1 MKEQYFDFNAQ
12 PGKKLKD
19 RKIINTGKPLISV
32 ITPYYNAEKFIE
44 QTAISILNQTF
55 PYWEWIIVND
65 GSTNENTS
73 EVLNKI
79 ASLDDRIKIFNKE
92 NGGPAKAR
100 YYGAQHAISDII
112 FTLDADDLID
122 NTMLECGYLTL
133 YTNKDATWA
142 YSSIATFGDENYLYN
157 LLFDTFKEKKENLIA
172 VASFIRKEAF
182 LELKE
187 YCNLPKE
194 VHEDWYMW
202 LSFLAKGY
210 KPVKMNFYGFW
221 YRRMNTG
228 RLGTINSNKEKTK
241 IAEKYLDKVRK
252 KVNKRVG
259 AIQFPS
265 SCRYDFSSYP
275 VPIDI
280 GKPPINIKG
289 EKKRILFLFP
299 WTVVGGADIFN
310 LNLIKALKDNGYEI
324 TIVTTEVRGYEQRQ
338 NFEKIVDEYFDL
350 TTFLKR
356 EEWAG
361 FLDYLLRTRNIDIVF
376 ESNSF
381 YGYYV
386 IPWLKSRYPK
396 TIFVDYLHAED
407 WSWRDGSYPRESVAI
422 SKFLDKTYT
431 CTKHL
436 KNLMFEKMSRK
447 EENVDV
453 VYIGTDEKYFDPSI
467 NFAEEEELRKK
478 YEGRKVIL
486 FPTRIVYLKRPLFM
500 VSIIKELVKT
510 NKDIVCV
517 VVGDGPVLELM
528 KEKVK
533 EYELESFFDF
543 VGLKLDLR
551 VYYKLADVTIICSLT
566 EGLTLTAYESLAMG
580 APVISSD
587 VGGQKELIDD
597 TCGKIIPKFQSV
609 EKDLMNFNYDKKEIK
624 LYVEAIK
631 DILYNKE
638 YEKMKKVCRKKIVG
652 DFSSTSMINKLV
664 GSLDNM
670 IKDGSKVNPNL
681 CLNEELAQRYLILF
695 NEYNKPSFFNPDEQ
709 SSNNKLVNKLW
720 KYRAYRG
727 IIKVLQKTGIIKFLK
742 KFREKIK

>member
-1 MKEQYFDFNAQ
+1 MLNENFDFQNQ
-12 PGKKLKD
+12 PGLLKS
-19 RKIINTGKPLISV
+19 RRNIINKGNPLISI

-44 QTAISILNQTF
+44 QTAVSILNQTF

-65 GSTNENTS
+65 GSTNKNTT
-73 EVLNKI
+73 EVLSKI
-79 ASLDDRIKIFNKE
+79 ASMDTRIKIINKE

-100 YYGAQHAISDII
+100 YYGAQHATADII

-133 YTNKDATWA
+133 FTNKEVTWA
-142 YSSIATFGDENYLYN
+142 YTSIATFGKENYLYN
-157 LLFDTFKEKKENLIA
+157 PLFDTFKEKKENLIA
-172 VASFIRKEAF
+172 VAAFIRKKAF

-187 YCNLPKE
+187 YANLPKE

-210 KPVKMNFYGFW
+210 KPARMNFYGFW
-221 YRRMNTG
+221 YRRLDDG

-241 IAEKYLDKVRK
+241 IAEEYLNKIRK
-252 KVNKRVG
+252 QVKRRVA

-265 SCRYDFSSYP
+265 TCKYDFSSYP
-275 VPIDI
+275 TTIDI
-280 GKPPINIKG
+280 GKPSINIKG

-324 TIVTTEVRGYEQRQ
+324 TVVTTEVKGYDQRQ

-356 EEWAG
+356 EDWAG
-361 FLDYLLRTRNIDIVF
+361 FLDYLLRTRNIDVVF

-407 WSWRDGSYPRESVAI
+407 WSWRDGSYPRESIAI

-431 CTKHL
+431 CTNYL
-436 KNLMFEKMSRK
+436 KNLMFEKMNRK
-447 EENVDV
+447 EDNVDV
-453 VYIGTDEKYFDPSI
+453 VYIGTDEKYFNPSI
-467 NFAEEEELRKK
+467 KFKEEEELKKK
-478 YEGRKVIL
+478 YKNKKVIL

-500 VSIIKELVKT
+500 VSIIKEIVKT
-510 NKDIVCV
+510 NKDIICV
-517 VVGDGPVLELM
+517 VVGDGPVLNLM
-528 KEKVK
+528 KSKVS
-533 EYELESFFDF
+533 EYNLDAFFDF
-543 VGLKLDLR
+543 VGLKEDLR
-551 VYYKLADVTIICSLT
+551 VYYKLASVTVICSLT
-566 EGLTLTAYESLAMG
+566 EGLTLTAYESLSMG
-580 APVISSD
+580 TPVISSD
-587 VGGQKELIDD
+587 VGGQKELIDN
-597 TCGKIIPKFQSV
+597 TCGRIIPKFQSI
-609 EKDLMNFNYDKKEIK
+609 EKDLMNFNYNIEEIK

-631 DILYNKE
+631 DIVYNKKYKE
-638 YEKMKKVCRKKIVG
+638 IKEVCRNKIVSN
-652 DFSSTSMINKLV
+652 FSS
-664 GSLDNM
+664 DNM
-670 IKDGSKVNPNL
+670 ITKLVCNLDAMIKEGSKVDNVL
-681 CLNEELAQRYLILF
+681 CLNEELAERYLILF

-709 SSNNKLVNKLW
+709 NSNSNLVNKLW
-720 KYRAYRG
+720 KYKAYRG
-727 IIKVLQKTGIIKFLK
+727 LIKILQKTGISKFVK
-742 KFREKIK
+742 KIRKK

>member
-1 MKEQYFDFNAQ
+1 MLNENFDFQNQ
-12 PGKKLKD
+12 PGLYRST
-19 RKIINTGKPLISV
+19 RKIIYTGKPLISI
-32 ITPYYNAEKFIE
+32 ITPYYNAKKYIK
-44 QTAISILNQTF
+44 QTAFSILNQTF

-65 GSTNENTS
+65 GSTDKDTEK
-73 EVLNKI
+73 VLNEI
-79 ASLDDRIKIFNKE
+79 ASLDSRIKIFNKE

-100 YYGAQHAISDII
+100 FYGVKKATADIV

-122 NTMLECGYLTL
+122 NTMLECGYITL
-133 YTNKDATWA
+133 LTNKDATWA
-142 YSSIATFGDENYLYN
+142 YTQIATFGKDNYLYKP
-157 LLFDTFKEKKENLIA
+157 LFDTFKEKKENLIA

-182 LELKE
+182 LEIEE
-187 YCNLPKE
+187 YNNLPKE

-202 LSFLAKGY
+202 LSFLARGY
-210 KPVKMNFYGFW
+210 KPVRMSFYGFW
-221 YRRMNTG
+221 YRRLDAG

-241 IAEKYLDKVRK
+241 IAEEYLEKVRK
-252 KVNKRVG
+252 DVKKRVG
-259 AIQFPS
+259 AIQFPAT
-265 SCRYDFSSYP
+265 CRYDFSSYP
-275 VPIDI
+275 IPIDI

-324 TIVTTEVRGYEQRQ
+324 TIVTTEVKGYEQRQ
-338 NFEKIVDEYFDL
+338 TFEKVVDEYFDL

-356 EEWAG
+356 EDWAG
-361 FLDYLLRTRNIDIVF
+361 FLDYLLKSRNIDIVF

-386 IPWLKSRYPK
+386 IPWLKARHPN

-431 CTKHL
+431 CTNHL
-436 KNLMFEKMSRK
+436 KNLMFEKMNRK
-447 EENVDV
+447 EENVEV
-453 VYIGTDEKYFDPSI
+453 VYIGTDEKHFDPNI
-467 NFAEEEELRKK
+467 KFDDEEKLKEK
-478 YEGRKVIL
+478 YKNKKVIL

-500 VSIIKELVKT
+500 VNVIKEFVKKD
-510 NKDIVCV
+510 KDIICV
-517 VVGDGPVLELM
+517 VVGDGPALETM

-533 EYELESFFDF
+533 EYGIEEFFDF
-543 VGLKLDLR
+543 VGLKSDLR

-638 YEKMKKVCRKKIVG
+638 YENMKKVCRKKIVG

-695 NEYNKPSFFNPDEQ
+695 NEYNKPAFFNPDEQ
-709 SSNNKLVNKLW
+709 NSNSKLVNKLW
-720 KYRAYRG
+720 QHKWYRTM
-727 IIKVLQKTGIIKFLK
+727 IKLLQKLGITAFFK
-742 KFREKIK
+742 KIRGK